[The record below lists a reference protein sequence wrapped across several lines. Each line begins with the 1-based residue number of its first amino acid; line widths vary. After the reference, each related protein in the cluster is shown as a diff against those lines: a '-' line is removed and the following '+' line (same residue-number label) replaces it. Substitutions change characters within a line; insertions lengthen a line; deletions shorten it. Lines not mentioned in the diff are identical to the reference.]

1 MAEPY
6 LDCPRDWRRAS
17 LEPEQG
23 GGVIL
28 RVESGGTPST
38 SQAEHWDGE
47 IPFLTPKDIAG
58 RELTASPYVSRTE
71 RSITPSG
78 LARTGSKLFPP
89 GTVML
94 SKRAPVGA
102 VAINAVPMATNQG
115 FLNFTCGPLL
125 RPLYLAYWLL
135 ANRPYLDLVANG
147 STYPELYRSDLFEFE
162 IAVPPLEEQDDILA
176 FLEALSLVKCLGSS
190 LEATAASLTA
200 RSNLQRQ
207 RQRLAQLS
215 EDVLPAVLS
224 GKLVVPTTTRL
235 KTS

>member
-1 MAEPY
+1 VAEPY
-6 LDCPRDWRRAS
+6 LDCPRAWRRAS
-17 LEPEQG
+17 LEPEQDG
-23 GGVIL
+23 GIIL

-38 SQAEHWDGE
+38 SRAEHWDGE
-47 IPFLTPKDIAG
+47 IPFLTPKDITG
-58 RELTASPYVSRTE
+58 RTPTASPYVSRTE

-78 LARTGSKLFPP
+78 LASAGSKLFAP

-102 VAINAVPMATNQG
+102 VAINAVPMATSQG
-115 FLNFTCGPLL
+115 FLNFTCGPRL
-125 RPLYLAYWLL
+125 RPLYLAYWFL

-162 IAVPPLEEQDDILA
+162 IAVPPIEEQDGILA
-176 FLEALSLVKCLGSS
+176 FLAALSLITYLGSF
-190 LEATAASLTA
+190 EATAASHNA
-200 RSNLQRQ
+200 RSAFQHR

-224 GKLVVPTTTRL
+224 GKLAVPPAASL